1 MIYVLDNFLPGMEID
16 KLTMMSSG
24 SIIPWRL
31 SAVVGSELWNTSIPE
46 QHNLQF
52 THMFL
57 DTKRGNETMINQNTY
72 ELIEPLVKKINPDE
86 WHRIKMNLNPAASQI
101 LEHGMH
107 TDNPTHR
114 KDAYTAVFY
123 INNNNGYT
131 IFKTG
136 DKIQSVSNRLVVF
149 PANLDHSGTS
159 CTDSPMRLVINFN
172 FYKSNIKE
180 LVGDLACH

>member
-72 ELIEPLVKKINPDE
+72 ELIEPLVKKINPDFA
-86 WHRIKMNLNPAASQI
+86 RQAKLMGL
-101 LEHGMH
+101 
-107 TDNPTHR
+107 
-114 KDAYTAVFY
+114 
-123 INNNNGYT
+123 
-131 IFKTG
+131 
-136 DKIQSVSNRLVVF
+136 
-149 PANLDHSGTS
+149 
-159 CTDSPMRLVINFN
+159 
-172 FYKSNIKE
+172 
-180 LVGDLACH
+180 